1 MMFVEYNDGINDVYV
16 LYMVL
21 VYGYL
26 QMFMDVYGHLI
37 QEIQVWSGDINYICL
52 PAKMDWWPAPN
63 WWENKPT
70 FEHGTKKKKHAHIE
84 DMAHRTP
91 YFLKGHST
99 YQPELFA

>member
-37 QEIQVWSGDINYICL
+37 QEIQVWRGDINYICL
-52 PAKMDWWPAPN
+52 STKMDRWPAPQLMGKQTHFRT
-63 WWENKPT
+63 W
-70 FEHGTKKKKHAHIE
+70 HKKK
-84 DMAHRTP
+84 TC
-91 YFLKGHST
+91 T
-99 YQPELFA
+99 YRRYGT

>member
-37 QEIQVWSGDINYICL
+37 QEIQV
-52 PAKMDWWPAPN
+52 
-63 WWENKPT
+63 
-70 FEHGTKKKKHAHIE
+70 
-84 DMAHRTP
+84 
-91 YFLKGHST
+91 
-99 YQPELFA
+99 